1 MKQVELIVS
10 KNPNAFEEAVN
21 AFLKEHTVD
30 DIQYQ
35 VISESKQCGNLQ
47 MINATYTA
55 MIVYQKGNY
64 ND

>member
-10 KNPNAFEEAVN
+10 KNPEAFEKAVN
-21 AFLKEHTVD
+21 EFLTANTVD

-35 VISESKQCGNLQ
+35 VISESKQCGKLQ